1 MSEQIN
7 QFAKFQSTL
16 PRRSDDTY
24 GGDCSYTYG
33 FQSTLPRRSDYQ
45 SRGRCTYGGY
55 FNPRSRE
62 GATAFGVW
70 SAVYTV
76 DFNPRSREGATFPMA
91 HLILLYT
98 ISIHAP
104 AKERPQYGAFATALR
119 DFNPRSREGA
129 TKETV
134 ELVRNVIFQSTLP
147 RRSDHPM

>member
-1 MSEQIN
+1 MTDILKLISIHAP
-7 QFAKFQSTL
+7 AKERHRT
-16 PRRSDDTY
+16 
-24 GGDCSYTYG
+24 
-33 FQSTLPRRSDYQ
+33 
-45 SRGRCTYGGY
+45 
-55 FNPRSRE
+55 
-62 GATAFGVW
+62 
-70 SAVYTV
+70 SALYAPLAH
-76 DFNPRSREGATFPMA
+76 FNPRSREGATFPMA